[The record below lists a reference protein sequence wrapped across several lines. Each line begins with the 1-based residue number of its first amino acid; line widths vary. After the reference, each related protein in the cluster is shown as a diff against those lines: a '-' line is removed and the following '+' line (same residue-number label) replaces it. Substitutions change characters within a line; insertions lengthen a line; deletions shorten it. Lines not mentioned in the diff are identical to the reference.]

1 MHGPGQTHSLSAL
14 SWAVMVLL
22 AAGGAGLLA
31 FRAAA
36 RSPARL
42 PSPDLRW
49 ALPHIHASLRPC
61 PCFAVQSLPNFAV
74 SAHAA
79 VRLHRR
85 CTAKPEPAKSL
96 LVSGI
101 CVCRRL
107 HSSSAQLA

>member
-42 PSPDLRW
+42 PPPDLR
-49 ALPHIHASLRPC
+49 
-61 PCFAVQSLPNFAV
+61 
-74 SAHAA
+74 
-79 VRLHRR
+79 
-85 CTAKPEPAKSL
+85 
-96 LVSGI
+96 
-101 CVCRRL
+101 
-107 HSSSAQLA
+107 